1 MIEDTE
7 LTRLQQQYS
16 VFLKESV
23 ESVPKQTPKSFAK
36 SKSNPVSVQKYTYVR
51 DTR

>member
-23 ESVPKQTPKSFAK
+23 ESVPKQTPQNQIKSFCKA
-36 SKSNPVSVQKYTYVR
+36 NI
-51 DTR
+51 